1 MPSLRGA
8 FRESW
13 WLGRLGGGR
22 SAHLTAV
29 SATTHSRASL
39 CTPINAAVSQRST
52 IVAGAGA
59 NVGYQLPR
67 EPSIVP
73 YLVKLELAL
82 SASPCGAPSFQIRTE
97 SDRMRLKHQPRW
109 SPHALSNSADAT
121 STVSLGQATASSN
134 AFVGATDPMNP
145 LTRTHW
151 G

>member
-1 MPSLRGA
+1 VAWSIR
-8 FRESW
+8 R
-13 WLGRLGGGR
+13 GR

-109 SPHALSNSADAT
+109 SPHALWNSADAT
-121 STVSLGQATASSN
+121 SAVSFGQAMASSN
-134 AFVGATDPMNP
+134 ATDPTNP
-145 LTRTHW
+145 PR

>member
-1 MPSLRGA
+1 VAWSIR
-8 FRESW
+8 R
-13 WLGRLGGGR
+13 GR
-22 SAHLTAV
+22 SAYLTAV
-29 SATTHSRASL
+29 SATTHSRVRSL

-73 YLVKLELAL
+73 YLVNLERAL
-82 SASPCGAPSFQIRTE
+82 SASPRGAPSFQIRTE

-109 SPHALSNSADAT
+109 SPHALSNRADAT
-121 STVSLGQATASSN
+121 SAVSFGQAMASSN
-134 AFVGATDPMNP
+134 ATDPTNP
-145 LTRTHW
+145 PR